1 MTSKR
6 MSVRLQHN
14 YTSKHVIAECLN
26 VRLIIVKARQVL
38 VGFWS
43 EVVLVCM
50 SVRNGFTIKIYGF
63 MRSLRTSL
71 ACVAY
76 VKPSNG
82 SQTI

>member
-6 MSVRLQHN
+6 MSIRLQHN

-26 VRLIIVKARQVL
+26 IRLIIVKARQVL

-50 SVRNGFTIKIYGF
+50 SVRMSVRNRVYDQNIWVYT
-63 MRSLRTSL
+63 
-71 ACVAY
+71 
-76 VKPSNG
+76 
-82 SQTI
+82 